1 MGESLLIGSL
11 SKVLTS
17 LPAMKMKFWAHKM
30 HITGGGYQM
39 VFVYIA
45 QGWIKPRLVR
55 LASQIADG
63 AEAEYKPDSHTLWFR
78 RDTYGTRPDERASIV
93 HECTHALRDIMA
105 SSAFAKD
112 GMYGSSI
119 GGQQHFDNE
128 AAAYIAGSLFYMYDN
143 NGAEWPF
150 GGDAEIT
157 EVYRAANAI
166 ARGLKDKDDARVD
179 ETAFADLKAKIS
191 LVPEYANIALPN
203 APDDIGHW

>member
-78 RDTYGTRPDERASIV
+78 RDTYGTRPDERASII

-119 GGQQHFDNE
+119 GGQLHFDNE
-128 AAAYIAGSLFYMYDN
+128 AAAYSAGSLFDMYDN
-143 NGAEWPF
+143 NGTEWPF
-150 GGDAEIT
+150 GGDAEST
-157 EVYRAANAI
+157 EVY
-166 ARGLKDKDDARVD
+166 
-179 ETAFADLKAKIS
+179 
-191 LVPEYANIALPN
+191 
-203 APDDIGHW
+203 

>member
-1 MGESLLIGSL
+1 MGESLLIGSI

-39 VFVYIA
+39 VMVYIA

-55 LASQIADG
+55 IASQIAAG

-78 RDTYGTRPDERASIV
+78 RDTYGTRPDERAAIV

-105 SSAFAKD
+105 GSAFAKD
-112 GMYGSSI
+112 GLYGSSI
-119 GGQQHFDNE
+119 GGQLHFDNE

-179 ETAFADLKAKIS
+179 ETDFADIKAKIA

-203 APDDIGHW
+203 EPDDIGRW

>member
-1 MGESLLIGSL
+1 MGESLLIGSV

-39 VFVYIA
+39 VMVYIA

-55 LASQIADG
+55 IASQITDG

-78 RDTYGTRPDERASIV
+78 RDTYGTRPEERAAII

-105 SSAFAKD
+105 GSAFAKD
-112 GMYGSSI
+112 GMYGSNI
-119 GGQQHFDNE
+119 GGQLRFDNE

-157 EVYRAANAI
+157 EVYKAANSI
-166 ARGLKDKDDARVD
+166 ARGLKDKEDARVD
-179 ETAFADLKAKIS
+179 ETDFADLRAKIS

-203 APDDIGHW
+203 EPEDIGRW

>member
-1 MGESLLIGSL
+1 MGEALLIGSL

-17 LPAMKMKFWAHKM
+17 LPAMRMKFWAHKM

-39 VFVYIA
+39 VMVYIA
-45 QGWIKPRLVR
+45 RGWIKPRLVR

-78 RDTYGTRPDERASIV
+78 RDTYGTRPDERAAII

-105 SSAFAKD
+105 GSAFAKD
-112 GMYGSSI
+112 GLYGSSI

-150 GGDAEIT
+150 GEDGDMT
-157 EVYRAANAI
+157 EVYKAANAI
-166 ARGLKDKDDARVD
+166 ARALKDKEDARVD
-179 ETAFADLKAKIS
+179 DTDFADLKAKIA
-191 LVPEYANIALPN
+191 LVPAYANIALPN
-203 APDDIGHW
+203 DPDDIGHW